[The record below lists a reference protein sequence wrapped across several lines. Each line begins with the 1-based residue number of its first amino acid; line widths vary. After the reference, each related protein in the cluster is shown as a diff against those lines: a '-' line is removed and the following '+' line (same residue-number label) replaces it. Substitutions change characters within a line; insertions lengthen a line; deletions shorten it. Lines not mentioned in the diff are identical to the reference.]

1 MCSVSDFQLAF
12 DIVGATMR
20 SAYSRNS
27 TTRSTSSTESLPVG
41 PIAAKA
47 PTTHLSA
54 SWIDRDSEGLTVSP
68 IPFIDGSEDFCEVS
82 FQDVFVPDSRRLGDV
97 GAGWG
102 QNTGELALER
112 GGVDRWMSLMP
123 VLENWAAN
131 QAAMGGPSALAD
143 RSTTDPRI
151 SAYGPTGKP

>member
-1 MCSVSDFQLAF
+1 M
-12 DIVGATMR
+12 
-20 SAYSRNS
+20 
-27 TTRSTSSTESLPVG
+27 
-41 PIAAKA
+41 
-47 PTTHLSA
+47 
-54 SWIDRDSEGLTVSP
+54 
-68 IPFIDGSEDFCEVS
+68 S

-131 QAAMGGPSALAD
+131 QAAQGGPAALVDLARLPHAAGLFAGCRCPSHGWSTPVAR
-143 RSTTDPRI
+143 RSQRPR
-151 SAYGPTGKP
+151 